1 MTSSSNTTTIE
12 TQQIQQQQQQQAIES
27 TGTTIMNTNSNN
39 NSDRSISSNIK
50 ISSIITP
57 NTKKEVSFENTENI
71 VFIEYEQSDSTHTI
85 DELWYTNS
93 ELRKCRNDYIRNIKS
108 HHRYKKRQQMKNRV
122 EIAWRSSRLFIIKYK
137 KIRKPVSTTR
147 LQLKQ
152 V

>member
-1 MTSSSNTTTIE
+1 MTSSLNTTTIE

-39 NSDRSISSNIK
+39 NSDRSISNSNIK
-50 ISSIITP
+50 SSIITP

-71 VFIEYEQSDSTHTI
+71 VFIEYEQCDNNI

-93 ELRKCRNDYIRNIKS
+93 ELQKCRNDYIRNMKS
-108 HHRYKKRQQMKNRV
+108 HHRYKKRQEMKNRV

-137 KIRKPVSTTR
+137 KIRKPVYTTR
-147 LQLKQ
+147 LQLKNK
-152 V
+152 

>member
-1 MTSSSNTTTIE
+1 MTSSSTTTTIE

-27 TGTTIMNTNSNN
+27 TGTTIMKTNSNN

-50 ISSIITP
+50 SSIITP

-71 VFIEYEQSDSTHTI
+71 IFIEYEQCDTTPTI

-93 ELRKCRNDYIRNIKS
+93 ELRKCRNDYIINIKS
-108 HHRYKKRQQMKNRV
+108 HLRYKKRQEMKNRV

-137 KIRKPVSTTR
+137 KIRKPVYTTR
-147 LQLKQ
+147 LQLTNK
-152 V
+152 